1 MFSTGSKYFLGIT
14 TAAFIA
20 AVVYGVTQDFG
31 ALGGIGLSFLVVAA
45 GGIATAVIASREGDV
60 SAMDDAAVAA
70 APAGARPASGGLW
83 PMVGGLGGALLVI
96 GTVTDKRYFVAG
108 IALVMV
114 AVGEWAVQGWAERA
128 SADLAYNDKVRSF
141 VLHPLEL
148 PVAGALGLAVI
159 IYGFSRVMLAVSK
172 EAGPAIFV
180 VGAALITVFG
190 ALFSARPQLR
200 STMVGAICA
209 AGAVLVVAGGIAGA
223 ATGERN
229 ELTEADK
236 GDHFGLEHRECD
248 SAEVGEADEDGGGS
262 LAAKANSWATF
273 VFDGSA
279 LTAREIGGEPSDTIT
294 VDRGNWVSVEFHND
308 SDEERR
314 LTVFAGESVT
324 ETAGIELVEE
334 RLFCTRAI
342 GEGKVAWLTFRM
354 PKPSVVGEPYYAYVP
369 GVDSARVEVVV
380 P

>member
-14 TAAFIA
+14 AAAFIA
-20 AVVYGVTQDFG
+20 AVVYGITQDFG

-45 GGIATAVIASREGDV
+45 GGIAAAVIASRDGDV
-60 SAMDDAAVAA
+60 SAMDDTAVATA
-70 APAGARPASGGLW
+70 AAGARPAGGGLW
-83 PMVGGLGGALLVI
+83 PLVGGLGGALLVI

-128 SADLAYNDKVRSF
+128 SADARYNEHVRAY

-148 PVAGALGLAVI
+148 PVAGALGLAGI

-180 VGAALITVFG
+180 VAAALITVFG
-190 ALFSARPQLR
+190 ALFSAKPQLR
-200 STMVGAICA
+200 TTMVGAICA

-223 ATGERN
+223 ATGERD
-229 ELTEADK
+229 ELIEAHEE
-236 GDHFGLEHRECD
+236 DHFGSTHRECE
-248 SAEVGEADEDGGGS
+248 SAEISEVDEDGGGTV
-262 LAAKANSWATF
+262 ANKANPWATLT
-273 VFDGSA
+273 FDGST
-279 LTAREIGGEPSDTIT
+279 LTAREIAGPPSQTIT

-314 LTVFAGESVT
+314 LTVFAGETVT
-324 ETAGIELVEE
+324 VNAGIEIVEKD
-334 RLFCTRAI
+334 LFCTRAI

-354 PKPSVVGEPYYAYVP
+354 PKPSAAGDYYAYIP
-369 GVDSARVEVVV
+369 GVETARVEIVV